1 MLSPSRISPKNTV
14 GDLGKNFR
22 GILRTEVRSV
32 SPEWLSAAPGG
43 NEELG
48 CIGITQT
55 RNIYIELFLIVIVI
69 SIVVIAHFVTHSPH
83 KRYTIHAVSLPT

>member
-55 RNIYIELFLIVIVI
+55 RNIYIYIY
-69 SIVVIAHFVTHSPH
+69 S
-83 KRYTIHAVSLPT
+83 YSL